1 MDISPLY
8 LSLKLSLTT
17 TILLILIASPIVYS
31 LVFIK
36 IPGKTF
42 LDALI
47 NLPMVLPPTVIGFF
61 MLIMMGPHGIGTL
74 WEKLIGSQLLFSFT
88 GLVIAS
94 VIYNLPFAVAP
105 MRAAFSRIDP
115 RLIENAQVLGLS
127 QYFVFFRV
135 ILPNSILGIA
145 ASSILVFLHTIGEFG
160 VIFMIGGS
168 IPGSTKVASI
178 AIYEAVESMR
188 YHDAWMM
195 SLILIPVSYIFLLT
209 INYLNRGSRNY
220 ES

>member
-17 TILLILIASPIVYS
+17 TILLILIASPVVYS

-47 NLPMVLPPTVIGFF
+47 NLPIVLPPTVIGFF
-61 MLIMMGPHGIGTL
+61 MLIMMGPHGIGNL
-74 WEKLIGSQLLFSFT
+74 WERVTGSQLLFSFT

-94 VIYNLPFAVAP
+94 IIYNLPFAVAP

-127 QYFVFFRV
+127 QYSVFFRV

-168 IPGSTKVASI
+168 IPGNTKVASI
-178 AIYEAVESMR
+178 AIYEAVENMK

-195 SLILIPVSYIFLLT
+195 SLVLIPVSYIFLLT

-220 ES
+220 EP